1 MEIKFRRIDKCWQN
15 AESHTDDDVTFF
27 LEEND
32 WDDYGY
38 KTTYHLHATKQLTGS
53 KPEYL
58 GALRIMHK
66 GQGIQ
71 EAYLLNKLYKNRAF
85 TELPP
90 EFVSL
95 SMDVDLYMGVNR
107 YLETKEDRL
116 AVVRALHL
124 ILGFDSEY
132 YDRSLHLDKCFNNS
146 LLRDGSS
153 LDSFALKKGYAL
165 LYSSECFYD
174 LRRESMEVKFEYVS
188 NSIELHF
195 TCVDSDDDAR
205 LPNGVV
211 VFIGKNGSGKS
222 TAIYRL
228 AKLMY
233 TDPTQRFRLKKD
245 VGAIAPSNIG
255 VSKMF
260 LISYSPF
267 DNFILPSSYSKDY
280 IKLLKAGED
289 VSSRFVFC
297 GIRDIMKEEAEMEK
311 EVGENTDEERIKRI
325 VADRKNKTSLKDISA
340 LADEFAVALGYIVA
354 DIGNKN
360 IKWDAFLDS
369 CKIHQPSLYE
379 DIKNLGL
386 GTSESVMKDTFMSL
400 STGHKFL
407 MHTYVRL
414 LAYLDDN
421 CLVLFDE
428 PENHLHPPLL
438 SFMMS
443 EIRSL
448 LSDRHSVMFIA
459 THSPIIL
466 QETFAKNVFIVRKN
480 GNSTTILKPQIETYG
495 ANISAITSEV
505 FDLTTD
511 VTKYHDA
518 IRHLYKKWHM
528 KEELH
533 VERMLSIFEER
544 LGHKLAD
551 QVESYLINLYAAD
564 NDVEN

>member
-38 KTTYHLHATKQLTGS
+38 KTSYHLHATKQLTGG

-58 GALRIMHK
+58 GALRIMRK

-71 EAYLLNKLYKNRAF
+71 EVYLLDKLYKNKAF

-95 SMDVDLYMGVNR
+95 SMDVDLYMGINR

-165 LYSSECFYD
+165 LNSSECFYD
-174 LRRESMEVKFEYVS
+174 LRRESVAVKFEHVS

-195 TCVDSDDDAR
+195 TSVDSDDDPR

-267 DNFILPSSYSKDY
+267 DNFILPTSYSKDY

-340 LADEFAVALGYIVA
+340 LADEFAAALGYVVA
-354 DIGNKN
+354 DIGQLYS
-360 IKWDAFLDS
+360 KWDVFLDS

-379 DIKNLGL
+379 DIKDLGL
-386 GTSESVMKDTFMSL
+386 GTPESVMKDKFMSL

-438 SFMMS
+438 SFMMA
-443 EIRSL
+443 EIRAL

-459 THSPIIL
+459 THSPVIL
-466 QETFAKNVFIVRKN
+466 QETFAKNVFVVRKN
-480 GNSTTILKPQIETYG
+480 GNSTTITQPQIETYG

-533 VERMLSIFEER
+533 VERMLSIFEEK

-551 QVESYLINLYAAD
+551 QVESYLINLYVAD
-564 NDVEN
+564 NDVED

>member
-15 AESHTDDDVTFF
+15 AEKHTDDDVAFF

-32 WDDYGY
+32 WDDFGY
-38 KTTYHLHATKQLTGS
+38 KTSYHLHATKQLTGG

-58 GALRIMHK
+58 GALRIMRK
-66 GQGIQ
+66 GQTTR
-71 EAYLLNKLYKNRAF
+71 EAYLLDTLFKNRAF
-85 TELPP
+85 TELPK
-90 EFVSL
+90 EYVSI

-107 YLETKEDRL
+107 YLETKEERL
-116 AVVRALHL
+116 SVVHALHL
-124 ILGFDSEY
+124 ILSEDSEY
-132 YDRSLHLDKCFNNS
+132 YDESLDDDSCFTNS
-146 LLRDGSS
+146 LLRDGSG
-153 LDSFALKKGYAL
+153 LENFALKKGYAL
-165 LYSSECFYD
+165 LNSSECFYD
-174 LRRESMEVKFEYVS
+174 LRKESVKVKFEHVS
-188 NSIELHF
+188 NAIELHF
-195 TCVDSDDDAR
+195 TSVDSDDDPR

-245 VGAIAPSNIG
+245 VGEIAPNNIG

-267 DNFILPSSYSKDY
+267 DNFILPTSYSKDY
-280 IKLLKAGED
+280 IKLMKAGED

-297 GIRDIMKEEAEMEK
+297 GIRDIMKEESEMEK

-325 VADRKNKTSLKDISA
+325 VADRKKKTSLKDIST
-340 LADEFAVALGYIVA
+340 LADEFAAALGYVVA
-354 DIGNKN
+354 DNGNM
-360 IKWDAFLDS
+360 KWDAFLDS

-379 DIKNLGL
+379 DIKDLEL
-386 GTSESVMKDTFMSL
+386 GTPERVMKDTFMSL

-438 SFMMS
+438 SFMMA

-448 LSDRHSVMFIA
+448 LSNRHSVMFIA
-459 THSPIIL
+459 THSPVIL

-480 GNSTTILKPQIETYG
+480 GNSTTITQPQIETYG

-528 KEELH
+528 KDETN
-533 VERMLSIFEER
+533 VERMLSLFEEK

-551 QVESYLINLYAAD
+551 QLESYLINLYAAD
-564 NDVEN
+564 NDVED